1 MVVQGPT
8 EDKNNNPGTGRERR
22 VSFQGDEKPKK
33 DEELD
38 GMLNTKKVDG
48 ESGDMQSLLSQP

>member
-1 MVVQGPT
+1 MVMQGPT
-8 EDKNNNPGTGRERR
+8 EDNNNNPGAGRERR

-38 GMLNTKKVDG
+38 TMLNTKKEEG
-48 ESGDMQSLLSQP
+48 ESGDMQSLS